1 MGLSGK
7 YMLSKSFIITIW
19 LGILP
24 EFSWKWVLYQQKA
37 IFCWP
42 VHCLKGIYHGNKI
55 SNSSPKITGST
66 NAYLSRWY
74 LDCNWV
80 RRALKAAYLGYRSSV
95 KGRGLVVLGKHKNIA
110 FHSYLTFSATQSRC
124 IVHPLVKWTH
134 TNLLGNDAS
143 CFFFHYFL
151 FVFSLSIAM

>member
-1 MGLSGK
+1 MGLAGK
-7 YMLSKSFIITIW
+7 YRLNKSFIITIW
-19 LGILP
+19 LEILL

-42 VHCLKGIYHGNKI
+42 VHCLKGIYYGNKI

-80 RRALKAAYLGYRSSV
+80 GRALKAACLGYRSSV
-95 KGRGLVVLGKHKNIA
+95 KGKGLVVLHKHKNIL
-110 FHSYLTFSATQSRC
+110 FHSHLTFSA
-124 IVHPLVKWTH
+124 VHGTSLGKMGVYKYLRKLCHLV
-134 TNLLGNDAS
+134 GG
-143 CFFFHYFL
+143 FFPTFF
-151 FVFSLSIAM
+151 LSIAI

>member
-7 YMLSKSFIITIW
+7 YRLSKSFIITIW
-19 LGILP
+19 LEILL

-42 VHCLKGIYHGNKI
+42 VHCLKGIYYGNKI

-80 RRALKAAYLGYRSSV
+80 RRALKAACSGYRSSV
-95 KGRGLVVLGKHKNIA
+95 KGKGLVVLGKHKNIV
-110 FHSYLTFSATQSRC
+110 FHSYLTFSAIHSRC
-124 IVHPLVKWTH
+124 TAHPLAKWAC
-134 TNLLGNDAS
+134 TNISGNYAYFS
-143 CFFFHYFL
+143 FFFF
-151 FVFSLSIAM
+151 FISIVMQWKEI